1 VLNYTKDDFQNIV
14 GRVYNRRKKTHGGQV
29 PGSRS
34 GHFDHLKTEQGVAE
48 QFGVSPRTVG
58 RVYNRRKKRKEDNLK
73 KGIEAP
79 KCQNDT
85 SENTAE
91 EITWGD
97 RKSSG
102 HFDHSKTEHDVADQ
116 FEVSLRKEKAPA
128 KMTRAGQN
136 NK

>member
-1 VLNYTKDDFQNIV
+1 VLNYTKDDFKNI
-14 GRVYNRRKKTHGGQV
+14 
-29 PGSRS
+29 
-34 GHFDHLKTEQGVAE
+34 
-48 QFGVSPRTVG
+48 VG

-91 EITWGD
+91 E
-97 RKSSG
+97 
-102 HFDHSKTEHDVADQ
+102 VADQ
-116 FEVSLRKEKAPA
+116 FGVSPRKEKAPA